1 VNGQPDAVVVG
12 AGPNGLAAALR
23 LAAAGLRVRVVE
35 RSDEPGGGT
44 RSDALTL
51 PGFMHDL
58 CSAAHPMAAAS
69 PFFREFD
76 LAAHGVRLLF
86 PEVQYAHPL
95 DGGRAAVAL
104 PSRCRR
110 SRRRRPASG
119 RTPAAT
125 AG

>member
-1 VNGQPDAVVVG
+1 MITVNGQPDAVVVG

-35 RSDEPGGGT
+35 RNYEPGGGM

-51 PGFMHDL
+51 PGFVHDL

-76 LAAHGVRLLF
+76 LASRGVRLLF
-86 PEVQYAHPL
+86 PRSPTPIPWRAGAPPL
-95 DGGRAAVAL
+95 
-104 PSRCRR
+104 RCRR
-110 SRRRRPASG
+110 WRRRRPASG
-119 RTPAAT
+119 GTPAAT